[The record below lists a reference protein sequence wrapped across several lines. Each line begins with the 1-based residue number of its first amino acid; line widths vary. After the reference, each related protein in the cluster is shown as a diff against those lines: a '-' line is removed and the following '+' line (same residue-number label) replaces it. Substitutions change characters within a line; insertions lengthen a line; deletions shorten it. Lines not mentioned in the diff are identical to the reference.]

1 MNMFA
6 GLKILSVERPI
17 RFDRAGNPHPVNTVV
32 YYNFGQHVKLKV
44 NDEQYKQAEEEFRRQ
59 QNA

>member
-1 MNMFA
+1 MFT
-6 GLKILSVERPI
+6 GLQILSVERPI
-17 RFDRAGNPHPVNTVV
+17 SFDRAGNPYPVNTVV
-32 YYNFGQHVKLKV
+32 YNNFGQHVKLKV